1 MRFSFAQNLLT
12 GYRSG
17 KRIIYMKELKEETLG
32 QRIKAQRIRIGM
44 TQDDLAEKLLIPKAS
59 VSAYENDRIDI
70 KGSRIVELAEAL
82 GVSPN
87 YLLGFTEEENPV
99 LDDIIEALRKIKN
112 QNTLDI
118 LKIQIEALAR

>member
-1 MRFSFAQNLLT
+1 
-12 GYRSG
+12 
-17 KRIIYMKELKEETLG
+17 MKEYKEETLG
-32 QRIKAQRIRIGM
+32 QRIKVQRIRKGM

-70 KGSRIVELAEAL
+70 KGSRIVELSDAL

-87 YLLGFTEEENPV
+87 YLLGLNEEENPV
-99 LDDIIEALRKIKN
+99 LEDIIEALQKIKDPDILN
-112 QNTLDI
+112 I